1 MKDLERKFLN
11 KVYYLMKNTE
21 SGFGSES
28 VYLALKKIFNVEQ
41 QNNNKLDALKIVISK
56 LSYVHS
62 EKDEFKN
69 LQKTFNQLLTEYA
82 IEEDRKIGPDHQGI
96 FKMEI

>member
-11 KVYYLMKNTE
+11 KIYCLMKNTG

-28 VYLALKKIFNVEQ
+28 VYLALKKMFNMEG
-41 QNNNKLDALKIVISK
+41 QNDNKAHALKIIISK
-56 LSYVHS
+56 LSYTHS
-62 EKDEFKN
+62 EKDEFED
-69 LQKTFNQLLTEYA
+69 LQKTFNQLMVEYQ
-82 IEEDRKIGPDHQGI
+82 IEEDKKAEPDHLCI